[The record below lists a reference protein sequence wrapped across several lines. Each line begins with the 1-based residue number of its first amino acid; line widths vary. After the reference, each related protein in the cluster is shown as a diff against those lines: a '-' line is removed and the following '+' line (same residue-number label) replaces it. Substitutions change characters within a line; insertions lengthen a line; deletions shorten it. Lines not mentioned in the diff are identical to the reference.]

1 MCDCSKDCH
10 HPHGGWVMPAGR
22 VAGNSAFFPL
32 LFFMPVR
39 KKLMY
44 LTILG
49 QLTGVEGENKYYKRS
64 VSPLPG
70 YVWCLQWAHH
80 MNSYTKLKFQYFE
93 LKAKGNK
100 YITREIK
107 VSNGGLMV
115 IEASSCPNMLGFSW
129 TIPSGRKSLAFNTS
143 LCIQILR
150 KKHNSSIKS
159 PLHGSLLH

>member
-1 MCDCSKDCH
+1 MWGCSNDCH
-10 HPHGGWVMPAGR
+10 LPHRGWVTPAGR
-22 VAGNSAFFPL
+22 AAGNSAFFSL
-32 LFFMPVR
+32 LFFLPVR

-44 LTILG
+44 FTIPG
-49 QLTGVEGENKYYKRS
+49 QLTWVEGENEYYKRS

-93 LKAKGNK
+93 LKAKGK
-100 YITREIK
+100 KCISKESKI
-107 VSNGGLMV
+107 SNGGLMV

-129 TIPSGRKSLAFNTS
+129 TIPSGRNSLASNTS

-150 KKHNSSIKS
+150 KKHSSSIKS
-159 PLHGSLLH
+159 P